1 MWPNFIFADPPISLE
16 RLKVQTP
23 NFACGL
29 TTRDTKPKDEKLVK
43 SGRGPGHNLLFKFW
57 DPLISLEWLQIQTSN
72 FACVLRVRHTKPKK
86 IKSWCWKWPAVPF
99 PRYLLTRCVT
109 QLLVGVWPS
118 YLSLRIAGSLTA
130 QTLNLLDNTCHCLSR
145 YTRAWTGFGGMQL
158 LIDNG

>member
-1 MWPNFIFADPPISLE
+1 MLMVCAFNFVCSARGLKKYKIRSQGHNLPGSCDLILYLRTPPISLE

-43 SGRGPGHNLLFKFW
+43 SGRGPGHNLLFKFF

-109 QLLVGVWPS
+109 QLLVGV
-118 YLSLRIAGSLTA
+118 
-130 QTLNLLDNTCHCLSR
+130 
-145 YTRAWTGFGGMQL
+145 
-158 LIDNG
+158 